1 MNCHRIKRSGS
12 PASWLHSR
20 FCAECRDSQRA
31 DELLAYGIVQLRKP
45 IHAHA
50 PLNTT
55 LAALNLRSLPENY
68 ARIRRQRRRAQ
79 THRAMAATAALSVCG
94 WFTYMNWT
102 PAEPRAYKAAM
113 DASGYEAFA
122 VANKALVS
130 DPKDVNKDINRDIN
144 TLLAHTPGAPIAEA
158 SHVGDFVRANRRAL
172 DLIHADLTLP
182 YHESFP
188 TTLWDMAVHP
198 SPSHILPTTLR
209 AEAAWKLYRGDQ
221 AGTVTESMN
230 LIILGENIEGGG
242 SLMARLIGIQSE
254 RFGRQLLWRLL
265 PDMSAEQALQCSR
278 MLAGLHRR
286 HVPLKTTV
294 QWERNSGL
302 TLRRVLLSDPLW
314 RWHASRTLF
323 HSGDP
328 ALPVAFALHKDSNRQ
343 ILQTYIAYM
352 DSAEADLDRPYPQM
366 WDTVAV
372 MEQSHDMVNN
382 FLTPSFAGVRFE
394 ELHSETEN
402 ALLETALAI
411 HAYRLE
417 NGASPSNLQ
426 SLCPKYLAE
435 VPQDPFQPGSAL
447 HYAPTRRVLSFF
459 DTLPPVGRKRAY
471 PPFLLYSVGPDGID
485 QHGSPIFSGS
495 PGAFRSSASELA
507 PVPGNPGDIV
517 AGINL

>member
-1 MNCHRIKRSGS
+1 MNCHRIKRSGR

-20 FCAECRDSQRA
+20 FCTECRDSQRA
-31 DELLAYGIVQLRKP
+31 DDLLAFGIVQLRKP

-102 PAEPRAYKAAM
+102 PDERPVDTAQPET
-113 DASGYEAFA
+113 SGYAAFA
-122 VANKALVS
+122 AANEALVS
-130 DPKDVNKDINRDIN
+130 GFKGIDTDVNKLIVDKPNVPM
-144 TLLAHTPGAPIAEA
+144 TEA
-158 SHVGDFVRANRRAL
+158 THVRDFVRANRRAL

-182 YHESFP
+182 YHESCP
-188 TTLWDMAVHP
+188 STLWDMAVQP
-198 SPSHILPTTLR
+198 SPSRLLPTTLR

-242 SLMARLIGIQSE
+242 SLMARLIGARSE
-254 RFGRQLLWRLL
+254 HFGRQLLWRLL
-265 PDMSAEQALQCSR
+265 PDMSAEQALRCSR
-278 MLAGLHRR
+278 MLEGLRRR
-286 HVPLKTTV
+286 HVPFKATV
-294 QWERNSGL
+294 DWERNSGL
-302 TLRRVLLSDPLW
+302 AVRRVLLSDPLW

-323 HSGDP
+323 HSEAP
-328 ALPVAFALHKDSNRQ
+328 ALPVAFVLYKDSNRQ
-343 ILQTYIAYM
+343 ILKNYVNYM
-352 DSAEADLDRPYPQM
+352 DAVEADLDRPYPQM
-366 WDTVAV
+366 WDTVAF
-372 MEQSHDMVNN
+372 MEQSHDVVNN
-382 FLTPSFAGVRFE
+382 FLTPSFAGSRFE
-394 ELHSETEN
+394 EIHSETEN
-402 ALLETALAI
+402 ALLKTALAI

-417 NGASPSNLQ
+417 NGASPSDLQ
-426 SLCPKYLAE
+426 ALCPKYLAE
-435 VPQDPFQPGSAL
+435 VPKDPFQPGSAL
-447 HYAPTRRVLSFF
+447 RYAPTRKFLSFF
-459 DTLPPVGRKRAY
+459 DTLPPVGRERAY

-485 QHGSPIFSGS
+485 QGGSPIFRGS

-507 PVPGNPGDIV
+507 PVSGNQGDIV